1 MNIFTSVLC
10 YQGKQAVK
18 KSRAHQSLIRK
29 ASERSHMEDTT
40 SAAKRSLRKG
50 KSYSLIELN

>member
-1 MNIFTSVLC
+1 MNKYLSSLY

-29 ASERSHMEDTT
+29 ASERSHMED
-40 SAAKRSLRKG
+40 SSVAAKRSLRKG
-50 KSYSLIELN
+50 KDSSFFN

>member
-1 MNIFTSVLC
+1 MFTSDLC

-50 KSYSLIELN
+50 KRSYSFIN

>member
-1 MNIFTSVLC
+1 MFTSDLC

-40 SAAKRSLRKG
+40 TATKRSLRKG
-50 KSYSLIELN
+50 KN